1 MAGLKRPEP
10 AVTEEPDAL
19 EGAIRTLSRLLLTEE
34 TLETTLGRVAG
45 LACRTIPG
53 CEMASLTMMRGDRPS
68 TAVQTDPEVEPLDM
82 AQYQGVGGPCLEA
95 YSTRQ
100 IIRLDLA
107 AENGVRW
114 PEFTAA
120 AADAGILSVLAVPLT
135 VGRSAVGALNLFSK
149 TTRGFTQADEET
161 AGLFSEQAAV
171 ACANAEVYWRT
182 HSLTEHLREALES
195 RDVIG
200 QAKGILMAR
209 RSCTPD
215 AAFEALRKASMRG
228 NKKLRDIADD
238 VVYTG
243 DLEDSDFDA
252 G

>member
-1 MAGLKRPEP
+1 LITPEP

-19 EGAIRTLSRLLLTEE
+19 DNAIRTLSRLLLTEE
-34 TLETTLGRVAG
+34 PLETTLGRVAG
-45 LACRTIPG
+45 LACRTISG

-68 TAVQTDPEVEPLDM
+68 TAVQTDPEVAPLDN
-82 AQYQGVGGPCLEA
+82 AQYHGEGGPCMEA
-95 YSTRQ
+95 FATRQ
-100 IIRLDLA
+100 IIRYDVA
-107 AENGVRW
+107 GGNPVRW

-120 AADAGILSVLAVPLT
+120 AQGAGVASVLAVPLT

-149 TTRGFTQADEET
+149 TTSGFTQADEET

-182 HSLTEHLREALES
+182 YSLTENLREALES

-200 QAKGILMAR
+200 QAKGILMVR
-209 RSCTPD
+209 RGCTSE
-215 AAFEALRKASMRG
+215 AAFEALRKASMRR
-228 NKKLRDIADD
+228 NVKLRDLADE

-243 DLEDSDFDA
+243 DLQDSDFDS

>member
-1 MAGLKRPEP
+1 MTG
-10 AVTEEPDAL
+10 EEPDLL
-19 EGAIRTLSRLLLTEE
+19 EGAIRTLSRLLLSEE
-34 TLETTLGRVAG
+34 PLETTLGRVAG

-68 TAVQTDPEVEPLDM
+68 TAVQTDPRVEPLDH
-82 AQYQGVGGPCLEA
+82 AQYRGKGGPCLEA

-100 IIRLDLA
+100 IIRLDVA
-107 AENGVRW
+107 RENGAARW
-114 PEFTAA
+114 PEFTEAA
-120 AADAGILSVLAVPLT
+120 QRAGVFSVLALPLT
-135 VGRSAVGALNLFSK
+135 VGESAVGALNLFSK
-149 TTRGFTQADEET
+149 TTSGFTAGDEET

-182 HSLTEHLREALES
+182 YGLTQHLREALES

-209 RSCTPD
+209 RGLTPD
-215 AAFEALRKASMRG
+215 DAFEALRKVSMRR
-228 NKKLRDIADD
+228 NVKLRDIADR

-243 DLEDSDFDA
+243 DLDDDA
-252 G
+252 DEGP